1 MLEVKLKQM
10 SLAVCCLVLS
20 LGLTS
25 LAEPGY
31 CQTGGEKIKIII
43 DTDIAEDIDDFLVT
57 AFALNS
63 QELEVLAITT
73 VDGDVEAR
81 SRVTRRLTK
90 TFGRPEVPVASG
102 YVWSMPIVDT
112 PIPEGM
118 YGVTQGELATTEEG
132 LPPASLLKADE
143 LIARLAEKYPGEIYL
158 LVLGSYANIG
168 HLLVRYPESAA
179 KLKAIVTSGVFQEPG
194 PLTSGER
201 MIDWNSRYD
210 PLASAVIMR
219 SQIPWVITPSTT
231 TRYVGGK
238 SKEEVDRL
246 IQTDSNPHHVSGIPW
261 EDVDRIRA
269 AGLPTTEL
277 LTRAIDLWKKNKHPD
292 ADNHPHL
299 GDFGA
304 FAYVLGGWMTTFRGN
319 VYFTVPPSG
328 VLPGVRLEVDH
339 EGRALI
345 ANEIP
350 PELGSKLYKLFL
362 ERLLSPPIAGGKK

>member
-1 MLEVKLKQM
+1 MKQM

-31 CQTGGEKIKIII
+31 CQAGGEKIKIII

-63 QELEVLAITT
+63 QEFEVLAITT

-168 HLLVRYPESAA
+168 HLLVRYPKSAA
-179 KLKAIVTSGVFQEPG
+179 KLKAIVTSGVFMDPG
-194 PLTSGER
+194 PFTSGEK
-201 MIDWNSRYD
+201 MPDWNFRYD
-210 PLASAVIMR
+210 PLAAAVIMR

-277 LTRAIDLWKKNKHPD
+277 LTRAVDLWKKNKPD
-292 ADNHPHL
+292 AGDHPHL
-299 GDFGA
+299 ADLSA